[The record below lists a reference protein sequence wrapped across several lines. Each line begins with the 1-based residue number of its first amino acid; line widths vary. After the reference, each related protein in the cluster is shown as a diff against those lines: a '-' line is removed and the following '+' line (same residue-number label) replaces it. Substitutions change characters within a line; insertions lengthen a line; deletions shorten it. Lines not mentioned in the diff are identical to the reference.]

1 MQNMEMIWAEGLGIK
16 GRSRQSEGSCTVN
29 FYRVLKKKRQVFLL
43 RAGWEAR
50 KGVLMNLK
58 GGIQWSWG
66 GATHKG
72 QKGIISCKR
81 WGGVGGVPSL
91 DAPLPPLLSFLFPGS
106 FVSLVSLSRLS

>member
-1 MQNMEMIWAEGLGIK
+1 MQNMEMIWAEGPAMK
-16 GRSRQSEGSCTVN
+16 GQSHQSKGSCIVN
-29 FYRVLKKKRQVFLL
+29 FCRVLKKKRPVFLL
-43 RAGWEAR
+43 GAGWEAR

-58 GGIQWSWG
+58 GGIQWNWE
-66 GATHKG
+66 GATQKG

-81 WGGVGGVPSL
+81 WGGVGGVPFL